1 VRPEAE
7 RESQNAGRDDPRS
20 NTKLRAGRVGR
31 PHGLDGSFHVLE
43 PNPALLEE
51 GACVVVDERPAR
63 IVRRAGD
70 DRRPI
75 VRLEGHEDRA
85 SAEGLR
91 GHELLVE
98 PAEAPALDQD
108 EWWPEE
114 LEGCSVRDGER
125 EVGIVRRVLA
135 LPSCEVLE
143 VERAAGGAELL
154 VPLVSDAVRGV
165 DAGRREIDI
174 DLRFLGEG

>member
-1 VRPEAE
+1 MPGTRW
-7 RESQNAGRDDPRS
+7 
-20 NTKLRAGRVGR
+20 LRAGRVGR
-31 PHGLDGSFHVLE
+31 PHGLDGSFHVLD
-43 PNPALLEE
+43 PRPLLLEQ
-51 GACVVVDERPAR
+51 GASVVVAERAAR

-98 PAEAPALDQD
+98 PTAAASLEAD
-108 EWWPEE
+108 EWWPDE
-114 LEGCSVRDGER
+114 LEGCSVRDGR
-125 EVGIVRRVLA
+125 HEVGRVRRVLA
-135 LPSCEVLE
+135 LPSCDVLE
-143 VERAAGGAELL
+143 VERIRGGDDLL
-154 VPLVSDAVRGV
+154 VPLVRDAVRTV
-165 DAGRREIDI
+165 DVARREIEI

>member
-1 VRPEAE
+1 
-7 RESQNAGRDDPRS
+7 
-20 NTKLRAGRVGR
+20 VGR

-43 PNPALLEE
+43 PSPPLLEE
-51 GACVVVDERPAR
+51 GASVVVDERRAR
-63 IVRRAGD
+63 IIRRAGD

-98 PAEAPALDQD
+98 PAEAPVLDRD

-114 LEGCSVRDGER
+114 LEGCSVRDGAR

-143 VERAAGGAELL
+143 VKRAAGGDDLL
-154 VPLVSDAVRGV
+154 VPLIGDAVRDV
-165 DAGRREIDI
+165 DAERRQIEI
-174 DLRFLGEG
+174 DLRFLGED